1 MDESLKSFYELFS
14 TSCRKLGKIEPF
26 YTTPPKITY
35 KEFFEIL
42 TDPNLKE
49 RIKEK
54 FRNE

>member
-1 MDESLKSFYELFS
+1 MDNLESFYEYLGAPR
-14 TSCRKLGKIEPF
+14 RKLGKIEPF
-26 YTTPPKITY
+26 YTTPPKLTY

-42 TDPNLKE
+42 TDPNLAE